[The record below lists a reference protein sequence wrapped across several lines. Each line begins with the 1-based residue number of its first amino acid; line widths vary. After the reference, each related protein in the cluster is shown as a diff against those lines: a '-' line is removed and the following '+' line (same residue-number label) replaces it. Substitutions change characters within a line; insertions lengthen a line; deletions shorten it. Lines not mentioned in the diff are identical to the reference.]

1 MESKNKPTHHIYV
14 CICVCIFVCVHVCIY
29 VCTYTYMYVYVC
41 ISKLIDTENM
51 FVVARGTDGRWVK

>member
-1 MESKNKPTHHIYV
+1 MYM
-14 CICVCIFVCVHVCIY
+14 CVYVCVHVCIY

-51 FVVARGTDGRWVK
+51 FVVARGRGGRWVK